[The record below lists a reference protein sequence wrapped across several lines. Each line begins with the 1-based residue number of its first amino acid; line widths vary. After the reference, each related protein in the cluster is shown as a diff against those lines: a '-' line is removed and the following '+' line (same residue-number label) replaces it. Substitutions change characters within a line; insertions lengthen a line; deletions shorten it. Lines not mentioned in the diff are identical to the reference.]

1 MVFSTVLSED
11 SVEWFRELISET
23 EEMDEEFEALPLDAD
38 EAVIDGLAERML
50 PVVLRVREVDPWSRA
65 PAANA
70 PGGERNAKQTIAEAV
85 AQLYNPA
92 QLRVLKRVNELLA
105 EAAANDGAPG

>member
-11 SVEWFRELISET
+11 SVEWFRELMSET
-23 EEMDEEFEALPLDAD
+23 EEMDEEFEALPPD
-38 EAVIDGLAERML
+38 
-50 PVVLRVREVDPWSRA
+50 
-65 PAANA
+65 A

-92 QLRVLKRVNELLA
+92 QLRVLKRANEPLA
-105 EAAANDGAPG
+105 EAAANDGAPDGTVGSALSSSCGVNPG